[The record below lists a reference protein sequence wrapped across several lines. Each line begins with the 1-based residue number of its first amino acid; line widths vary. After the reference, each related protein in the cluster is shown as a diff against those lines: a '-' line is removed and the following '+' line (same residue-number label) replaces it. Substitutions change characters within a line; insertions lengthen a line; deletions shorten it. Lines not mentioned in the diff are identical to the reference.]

1 MKKEAVSMAKAAVV
15 ETAKE
20 TALRRPVHSGKRFA
34 IGRASVEVAVPG
46 ICISLRA
53 PESSVAAL
61 SKALGFALP
70 QKPKT
75 SSAKNDV
82 DALWLG
88 PDEWFIIAPEGND
101 LMARFAKVTAFHSAV
116 DISHRNAALIV
127 SGAGAADVINS
138 GCPQD
143 LSLKAF
149 PVGACSRTLLGK
161 TEVILYRT
169 SVDRFHI
176 EVWRSFATYALDFI
190 EDAIRRDV

>member
-1 MKKEAVSMAKAAVV
+1 MAKASVMEKAS
-15 ETAKE
+15 
-20 TALRRPVHSGKRFA
+20 RHPVQADKRFA
-34 IGRASVEVAVPG
+34 VGRTSVEIALPALR
-46 ICISLRA
+46 ISLRA
-53 PESSVAAL
+53 PEASVAAL

-82 DALWLG
+82 HALWIG
-88 PDEWFIIAPEGND
+88 PDEWFVIAAEGSD
-101 LMARFAKVTAFHSAV
+101 LLARFAKVTAFHSAV

-127 SGAGAADVINS
+127 SGTGAADILNA

-143 LSLKAF
+143 LSLNVF

-169 SVDRFHI
+169 AADQFRV

>member
-1 MKKEAVSMAKAAVV
+1 MAKVAVV

-20 TALRRPVHSGKRFA
+20 TAQRRPVHFGKRFA
-34 IGRASVEVAVPG
+34 IGRASVEVAAPA
-46 ICISLRA
+46 IRISLRG
-53 PESSVAAL
+53 PEASVPAL
-61 SKALGFALP
+61 SKALGFTLP
-70 QKPKT
+70 QKSKT
-75 SSAKNDV
+75 SAAKNDV

-88 PDEWFIIAPEGND
+88 PDEWFIIAPEGSD
-101 LMARFAKVTAFHSAV
+101 ILARFAKVSAFHSAV

-149 PVGACSRTLLGK
+149 PVCACSRTLMGK

-169 SVDRFHI
+169 AEDQFHI